1 MSKITEIS
9 LECWWFLE
17 FKGRL
22 KYKTTINDYFW
33 KDSGYPRTQTQS
45 WHRGQSLC
53 RGPTMTALRTWFP
66 CGSELSLWSLVWLSA
81 KPFLLPPCFILANF
95 PPAPLLFICLSSAW
109 NPILSFLCMSGH
121 WNPAQRF
128 EPDSRVAP
136 SCHPVPVAWRLPCT
150 LQKLLGYQLPAGAF
164 PATPSPRQQSAPRFT
179 ALQGVRSV

>member
-17 FKGRL
+17 LKGRL
-22 KYKTTINDYFW
+22 KYKTTINDSFW
-33 KDSGYPRTQTQS
+33 KDSGYPGTQTRS

-53 RGPTMTALRTWFP
+53 HGPAMTALRMWFP
-66 CGSELSLWSLVWLSA
+66 CGSELSLWSLVCLSA

-95 PPAPLLFICLSSAW
+95 PPAPFLFICLSSAW
-109 NPILSFLCMSGH
+109 NPILSFLYMSGH
-121 WNPAQRF
+121 WNPAQHF

-136 SCHPVPVAWRLPCT
+136 SCRPVPVAWRLPCT

-164 PATPSPRQQSAPRFT
+164 PATPSPRQQSAPRFI